1 MRANPNKV
9 STRSQFGTR
18 NVYIVQRLTRS
29 SFTTP
34 ILYKRGVSATRV
46 AAGVLE
52 AGVLEAGADKKRE
65 NGWGRSSQ
73 VGAGGW
79 RNFSSDVALT
89 LARRPPRIFPHYVGS
104 TRATVGG
111 WGRFLLFLDFVVK
124 SVRYLVST
132 KGCFFCLV
140 RKGAL
145 LDERNGFCF
154 TVL

>member
-52 AGVLEAGADKKRE
+52 AGADKKEGKRLGPIIPSRGRGMEEFLQRRRVDTRE
-65 NGWGRSSQ
+65 APSPYLSSLRREYARYGWG
-73 VGAGGW
+73 VGE
-79 RNFSSDVALT
+79 
-89 LARRPPRIFPHYVGS
+89 I
-104 TRATVGG
+104 
-111 WGRFLLFLDFVVK
+111 FVV
-124 SVRYLVST
+124 S
-132 KGCFFCLV
+132 
-140 RKGAL
+140 
-145 LDERNGFCF
+145 
-154 TVL
+154 